1 MPQIPAQ
8 SLCLIPLPRSSA
20 LLFTLQFSYSL
31 SGPAWCSLANTRS
44 FQRHPTLMHPP
55 RHHHKPS
62 PCLIPLPGPGSSYA
76 TWFRLKFASK
86 LDTPP
91 PPTPSHTRFGKNVP
105 SSLPKPADSQ
115 VHRPCDLLS
124 HSSCWHYGCTDPI
137 TPGVTPVASSE
148 FTNSASHCCLS
159 THTWDKEWDY
169 AER

>member
-91 PPTPSHTRFGKNVP
+91 PPTPLTHQVWEKCAFLSPQTCWQPGTQALWPTVP
-105 SSLPKPADSQ
+105 LQLLALWM
-115 VHRPCDLLS
+115 HRPYHSWC
-124 HSSCWHYGCTDPI
+124 HSSC
-137 TPGVTPVASSE
+137 
-148 FTNSASHCCLS
+148 
-159 THTWDKEWDY
+159 
-169 AER
+169 